1 MNARRLGKIVLWLL
15 FWYYLAPYYLLKKYL
30 FRNNKH
36 QILWSS
42 LSSIIIV
49 FALFGWWMN
58 SIPDNDSDTAATA
71 KTHYVVKKVG
81 QGELTRAKAKEKVL
95 NKEEKKKQAEYEKL
109 SASLKEE
116 KTKAK
121 KEAEKRAKEIE
132 EEHRE
137 ANTQAAV
144 HSHNHAATNH
154 TVENHGDMNTAETGR
169 IVGNRNSHIY
179 HVPGQAGYR
188 MNSSNAVYFN
198 SEAEAKAAGYRK
210 ALR

>member
-58 SIPDNDSDTAATA
+58 RIPDDSDTAAPA
-71 KTHYVVKKVG
+71 KTHYAVKKVG

-144 HSHNHAATNH
+144 HSHHHAATNH
-154 TVENHGDMNTAETGR
+154 TVENHGDMNTAKTGR

-198 SEAEAKAAGYRK
+198 SEDEAKAAGYRK